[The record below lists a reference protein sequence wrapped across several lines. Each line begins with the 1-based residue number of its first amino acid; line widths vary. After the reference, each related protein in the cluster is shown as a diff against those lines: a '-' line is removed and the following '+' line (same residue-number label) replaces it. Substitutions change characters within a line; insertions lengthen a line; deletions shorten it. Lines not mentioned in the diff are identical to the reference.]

1 MEMVEQV
8 QKLHLWFFHQEPWVQ
23 NNSKKDKDWELAK
36 ARMPTPST

>member
-8 QKLHLWFFHQEPWVQ
+8 QKLHLWFSHQESEQ